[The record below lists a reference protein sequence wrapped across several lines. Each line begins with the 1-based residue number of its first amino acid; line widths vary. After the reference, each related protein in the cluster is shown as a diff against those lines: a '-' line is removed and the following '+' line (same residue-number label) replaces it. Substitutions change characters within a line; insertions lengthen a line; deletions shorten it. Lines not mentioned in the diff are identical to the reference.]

1 MRASVGRRLAVDALL
16 AVVLVG
22 ATTGILEA
30 ADADLT
36 AAALVLLLA
45 VVISSLRS
53 VRCGALAAALGYLSC
68 NFFFTP
74 PTGTLEVD
82 RASDLVAGAVF
93 LVTAV
98 IIGAVVARLD
108 TLREQA
114 VRREREAQTRVEL
127 TTRLIRGESPN
138 EVASSSAAAMTNL
151 FSLRACRVRF
161 GDAIGFAGDRARL
174 EDTSR
179 TIVRVGDVEVDL
191 VLGALALS
199 GADRAV
205 LDALVAALAAAF
217 DQHRLEIEARDARI
231 RAEVSQSR
239 AGFLSAVSHNLRTPL
254 ASIKAAASTLRSLD
268 VGLKPEERRELS
280 DTLVDETERLERLVT
295 NVLGLSRIRAGGLEP
310 RPEAA
315 DMSDLAGAAVRR
327 LRPLARAHRIR
338 LAIDEDLPP
347 AGVDV
352 GMMEQ
357 IFLNLL
363 ENALHYAP
371 PGSEITISAR
381 RTGDMIEVRVSDH
394 GPGIPCAERERI
406 FDEFVR
412 VDARADRAGA
422 GLGLAIVRAL
432 VTANRGRA
440 WCEETPG
447 GGATLAFSVP
457 AANVAQQPEG
467 VR

>member
-1 MRASVGRRLAVDALL
+1 
-16 AVVLVG
+16 
-22 ATTGILEA
+22 
-30 ADADLT
+30 
-36 AAALVLLLA
+36 
-45 VVISSLRS
+45 
-53 VRCGALAAALGYLSC
+53 
-68 NFFFTP
+68 
-74 PTGTLEVD
+74 
-82 RASDLVAGAVF
+82 
-93 LVTAV
+93 
-98 IIGAVVARLD
+98 
-108 TLREQA
+108 
-114 VRREREAQTRVEL
+114 
-127 TTRLIRGESPN
+127 
-138 EVASSSAAAMTNL
+138 
-151 FSLRACRVRF
+151 
-161 GDAIGFAGDRARL
+161 
-174 EDTSR
+174 
-179 TIVRVGDVEVDL
+179 
-191 VLGALALS
+191 
-199 GADRAV
+199 
-205 LDALVAALAAAF
+205 
-217 DQHRLEIEARDARI
+217 
-231 RAEVSQSR
+231 
-239 AGFLSAVSHNLRTPL
+239 
-254 ASIKAAASTLRSLD
+254 
-268 VGLKPEERRELS
+268 
-280 DTLVDETERLERLVT
+280 
-295 NVLGLSRIRAGGLEP
+295 
-310 RPEAA
+310 
-315 DMSDLAGAAVRR
+315 MSDLAGAAVRR

-457 AANVAQQPEG
+457 VANVAQQPEG